1 MKRILRILVVAAV
14 LAALAAAAGY
24 YVVLS
29 PNTEV
34 NDDARIY
41 IREGDRFE
49 TVLDSLQSRSYVKN
63 STTLRWTAEL
73 KRYSGKVKPGC
84 YRIEDGM
91 NNNDLINLF
100 RSGNQLAVH
109 LTFNNVRTLEQMAG
123 IVSRQLDID
132 SADFLHTAQSR
143 ELQQELGFT
152 PENVIGLFIPDT
164 YQVYWSLSPEELIRR
179 MAAEYHAFWNRE
191 RTEQARKAGLSPMDI
206 AILASIVE
214 EETILTEEYPLIA
227 GVYINRLKRGM
238 FLEACPT
245 LKFALNDFTIR
256 RVLHTH
262 IAVDSPYNTYK
273 HKGLPPGPVRMPSPR
288 AMDAV
293 LNYARHDYIF
303 FCADSDFS
311 GRHRFSK
318 TLKQHNEYAARYH
331 AELNRRNI
339 YQ

>member
-1 MKRILRILVVAAV
+1 MVVAAV
-14 LAALAAAAGY
+14 LAAGVIAVGY
-24 YVVLS
+24 YVILS
-29 PNTEV
+29 PNMKV
-34 NDDARIY
+34 DDDGLIY
-41 IREGDRFE
+41 VREGDSFE
-49 TVLDSLQSRSYVKN
+49 TVLDSLQSRSYVKS
-63 STTLRWTAEL
+63 STTLRWTAKL
-73 KRYSGKVKPGC
+73 KRYSGKVRPGC
-84 YRIEDGM
+84 YRIENGM
-91 NNNDLINLF
+91 NNNAIVNQF

-123 IVSRQLDID
+123 IISRQLDID
-132 SADFLHTAQSR
+132 STDFLHTVR
-143 ELQQELGFT
+143 NPELQRELGFR
-152 PENVIGLFIPDT
+152 PENVIVLFIPNT

-179 MAAEYHAFWNRE
+179 MAMEYRVFWNSK
-191 RTEQARKAGLSPMDI
+191 RTEQARKAGLSSIDVS
-206 AILASIVE
+206 ILASIVE
-214 EETILTEEYPLIA
+214 EETIAEEEYSLIA
-227 GVYINRLKRGM
+227 GVYMNRLKQGM

-256 RVLHTH
+256 RVLHSH

-273 HKGLPPGPVRMPSPR
+273 HKGLPPGPVRMPSPV

-339 YQ
+339 YK